1 MLERCVMCGGK
12 LKKREVDYVLAGVNL
27 GKFPAWV
34 CNCGEQYFDEETAN
48 LMTEAAKESGIFG
61 LAKKTKVGYTGKSL
75 MVRIPKEI
83 AEFLGLRKGE
93 EVKIIPES
101 KKKLTVEVMD

>member
-1 MLERCVMCGGK
+1 MMLERCVMCDGK
-12 LKKREVDYVLAGVNL
+12 LKKKEVEYVLSDVDL

-34 CNCGEQYFDEETAN
+34 CQCGEQYFDEETAN
-48 LMTEAAKESGIFG
+48 SMTEAAKRRGVFG

-83 AEFLGLRKGE
+83 VEFLGLKKGGGGE
-93 EVKIIPES
+93 NNP
-101 KKKLTVEVMD
+101 